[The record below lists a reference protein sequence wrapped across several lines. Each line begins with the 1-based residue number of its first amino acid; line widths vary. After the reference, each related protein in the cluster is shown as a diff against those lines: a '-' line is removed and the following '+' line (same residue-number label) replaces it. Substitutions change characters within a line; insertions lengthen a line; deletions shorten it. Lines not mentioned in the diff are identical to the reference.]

1 MLIVFSGLPG
11 TGKTTL
17 AKTLADSLNAVYLRI
32 DSIEQALRT
41 SGALRGDVGSS
52 GYEVANIVALDNL
65 KIARTVVADCVNPV
79 LESRTAWADTART
92 AGCPLLNIEILCSDK
107 RQHQQRVESR
117 VVDVPGLVAPS
128 WQSVQSHEYEAWGEP
143 TFTIDTA
150 FTSPETAQKL
160 ILERVSAYAA
170 TPRERVER

>member
-17 AKTLADSLNAVYLRI
+17 AKALADSLNAVYLRI

-41 SGALRGDVGSS
+41 SAALRGDVGSS
-52 GYEVANIVALDNL
+52 GYEVANTVALDNL
-65 KIARTVVADCVNPV
+65 KTARTVVADCVNPV

-107 RQHQQRVESR
+107 RQ
-117 VVDVPGLVAPS
+117 A
-128 WQSVQSHEYEAWGEP
+128 HEYEAWGEP

-170 TPRERVER
+170 THWERVER